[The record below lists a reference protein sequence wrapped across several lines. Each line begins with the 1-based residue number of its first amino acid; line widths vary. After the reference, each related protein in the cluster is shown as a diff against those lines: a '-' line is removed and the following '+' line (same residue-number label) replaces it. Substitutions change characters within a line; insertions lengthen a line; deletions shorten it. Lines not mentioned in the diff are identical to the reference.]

1 MDQDEIDAILKG
13 AMTNNAQEVEK
24 ASFQPEESD
33 QSPTEKTIYQE
44 EQISSNEY
52 IALQKNTKPN
62 TVNGNIEMLL
72 DIPLEVSV
80 ELGRTKIAIR
90 EMIQLGPG
98 SIIELDKLIGEPVDL
113 LVNDNLIA
121 KGEVVVFDENFGIRI
136 TDIVTPAERLKSLR

>member
-13 AMTNNAQEVEK
+13 AMVNNSQEGEK
-24 ASFQPEESD
+24 AQFQPEESD
-33 QSPTEKTIYQE
+33 HPSINEPTYQE
-44 EQISSNEY
+44 EQLSSNQE
-52 IALQKNTKPN
+52 ITVQKNTK
-62 TVNGNIEMLL
+62 TTTINGNIEMLL

-90 EMIQLGPG
+90 DMIQLGPG

>member
-13 AMTNNAQEVEK
+13 AMSNNSQELEK
-24 ASFQPEESD
+24 AQFQTEESD
-33 QSPTEKTIYQE
+33 QSSIDEPIYQE
-44 EQISSNEY
+44 EQLSSNQE
-52 IALQKNTKPN
+52 ITAQKNIKT
-62 TVNGNIEMLL
+62 TTISGNIEMLL

-90 EMIQLGPG
+90 DMIQLGPG

>member
-13 AMTNNAQEVEK
+13 AMTNNAQEGEK
-24 ASFQPEESD
+24 TSFQPEESD
-33 QSPTEKTIYQE
+33 QSPTEKQVYQE
-44 EQISSNEY
+44 EQISSNEG

-62 TVNGNIEMLL
+62 AVNGNIEMLL

>member
-1 MDQDEIDAILKG
+1 MDQDEIDAILKN
-13 AMTNNAQEVEK
+13 ASAFNAQEEEK
-24 ASFQPEESD
+24 ADTQPEESS
-33 QSPTEKTIYQE
+33 QPPIEKMVYQE
-44 EQISSNEY
+44 KQIDEN
-52 IALQKNTKPN
+52 IAETKNTRP
-62 TVNGNIEMLL
+62 TTGNIEMLL

-90 EMIQLGPG
+90 DMIQLGPG

>member
-13 AMTNNAQEVEK
+13 AIINNAQEGEK
-24 ASFQPEESD
+24 AQFQPEKSD
-33 QSPTEKTIYQE
+33 QSSINETVYQG
-44 EQISSNEY
+44 EQSNQDTT
-52 IALQKNTKPN
+52 AQKNTR
-62 TVNGNIEMLL
+62 TISISENIEMLL

-90 EMIQLGPG
+90 DMIQLGPG

>member
-13 AMTNNAQEVEK
+13 AMKNDSQEGEK
-24 ASFQPEESD
+24 AQFQSEESG
-33 QSPTEKTIYQE
+33 QPSINEPIYQE
-44 EQISSNEY
+44 GQLSSNQE
-52 IALQKNTKPN
+52 ITAQKNTK
-62 TVNGNIEMLL
+62 TTTISGNIEMLL

-90 EMIQLGPG
+90 DMIQLGPG